1 MELRIQETEDKKRS
15 QNIGARKK
23 KIENSKL
30 RLKKRRQNSGD
41 WSWKYNEIHRG
52 NNKLKLIR

>member
-30 RLKKRRQNSGD
+30 RFKKKETEFRRQEL
-41 WSWKYNEIHRG
+41 EI
-52 NNKLKLIR
+52 